1 MRVRVRAYTYVYRY
15 IGPTVNIMYS
25 LWYTLI
31 LISNFIAFLVNDY
44 YSCLGCPRH
53 KPFGFQEDLHGHNYV
68 LIVLS

>member
-15 IGPTVNIMYS
+15 TVYILYS

-44 YSCLGCPRH
+44 YSCLGGPRH
-53 KPFGFQEDLHGHNYV
+53 KPFGFQEDLHDHNYV

>member
-1 MRVRVRAYTYVYRY
+1 MLNKHISSSSSSMY
-15 IGPTVNIMYS
+15 TVNILYS

-44 YSCLGCPRH
+44 YSCLGGPRH